1 MASENANE
9 TQALSPSARLMVNL
23 LHRPFQG
30 QRGRDVGRRFLFQKR
45 GEIY

>member
-1 MASENANE
+1 MPSENANE
-9 TQALSPSARLMVNL
+9 TQALSPNARLMVNV

-30 QRGRDVGRRFLFQKR
+30 QCGRDVRRRFLFQKR